1 MAEFTINSETHATHS
16 NLKSLFS
23 FLIDFRNFKSILPED
38 KVENF
43 EFTTEQ
49 CSFSIKGV
57 TPMTI
62 SLKEKHNYDY
72 IIFVSDGLA
81 KFNFSLKVNF
91 IGEPEQKGQCEID
104 LIGDLNPFIKT
115 MVEKQLTALVNTMS
129 SRLSKLELPG

>member
-1 MAEFTINSETHATHS
+1 MAEFTINSETHDTQS
-16 NLKSLFS
+16 NLKSLFE
-23 FLIDFRNFKSILPED
+23 FLIDFRNFKSILPEE

-62 SLKEKHNYDY
+62 TLKEKHPFSYV
-72 IIFVSDGLA
+72 IFQSDGLA
-81 KFNFSLKVNF
+81 KFNFSLKVNLL
-91 IGEPEQKGQCEID
+91 GDPDHKGKCQID

-115 MVEKQLTALVNTMS
+115 MVEKQLSALVNTMS
-129 SRLSKLELPG
+129 SRLSVLAI